1 MRIRLIVAFIVVA
14 LLTAVATA
22 WVINLV
28 VPWYPWLGNLVP
40 PIPRLLS
47 HLLYTGSLK
56 YHHGHPSHGGVPPPP
71 GALAFCLIAGGVLL
85 AAIAGLAFA
94 ASRRVLL
101 PVRRLARA
109 AQRMSG
115 GDLSVRIEPKGRDEL
130 AQLTTTFNGMAAA
143 LEGKISELERMEAR
157 ALQFAGDVSHEL
169 RTPLTAMTAV
179 ADILPGHPGL
189 TGDAAA
195 AAQLVSQEIRH
206 LNRLVHDLIE
216 ISRFDAGTAQL
227 VTDNTDVAA
236 AVAACLRA
244 RGWADVDTDIPAGLT
259 MPLDRRRFDV
269 ILANLIGNAL
279 CHGSPP
285 VTVQASIQ
293 PANDGR
299 AACPAGPRP
308 RPWHPPGSPAARV
321 RTVLQGRYRPVTVR
335 GQRAWPSHRLGEHAP
350 ARRAHRGRQRSRRR
364 RAPHAVAAS
373 PPDRACHAARRRTGD
388 CDALVTLR
396 GPGQYIGA
404 ASLRACMT
412 QPHLSHLGHPAPGPP
427 GSGPC
432 SPWRSWPRRRCWP
445 RPAAA
450 DHPARRDRR
459 DLVRCAL
466 RRRWRSPIACAHTAH
481 RTFPIP
487 TAPGA
492 SR

>member
-22 WVINLV
+22 WVVDQV

-56 YHHGHPSHGGVPPPP
+56 YRHGHPRHSGGPPPP

-85 AAIAGLAFA
+85 AAIVGLAFA

-101 PVRRLARA
+101 PVRRLAQG

-216 ISRFDAGTAQL
+216 ISRFDAGTAHL
-227 VTDNTDVAA
+227 VTDETGVAA

-244 RGWADVDTDIPAGLT
+244 RGWSGVVTDIPAGLT

-285 VTVQASIQ
+285 VTVRASIQ
-293 PANDGR
+293 SADGGEQLALLVRDHGAGIPPDALPHVFERFYKADTARSRSEDSGLGLAIAWENTRLHGGHIEAANDPGGGALFTLWLPVR
-299 AACPAGPRP
+299 RTGPAMLPEDE
-308 RPWHPPGSPAARV
+308 
-321 RTVLQGRYRPVTVR
+321 PVTVT
-335 GQRAWPSHRLGEHAP
+335 
-350 ARRAHRGRQRSRRR
+350 RS
-364 RAPHAVAAS
+364 
-373 PPDRACHAARRRTGD
+373 
-388 CDALVTLR
+388 
-396 GPGQYIGA
+396 
-404 ASLRACMT
+404 
-412 QPHLSHLGHPAPGPP
+412 
-427 GSGPC
+427 
-432 SPWRSWPRRRCWP
+432 
-445 RPAAA
+445 
-450 DHPARRDRR
+450 
-459 DLVRCAL
+459 
-466 RRRWRSPIACAHTAH
+466 
-481 RTFPIP
+481 
-487 TAPGA
+487 
-492 SR
+492 